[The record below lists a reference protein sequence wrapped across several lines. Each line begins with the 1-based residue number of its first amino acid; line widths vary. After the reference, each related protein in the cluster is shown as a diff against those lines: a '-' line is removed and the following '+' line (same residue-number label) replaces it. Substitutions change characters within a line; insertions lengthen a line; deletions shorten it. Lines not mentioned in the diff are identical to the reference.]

1 MFVEVLGKRSHS
13 APLAQLWSERI
24 GFMQSYWGLFGA
36 VNVPLP
42 QWVYATLNTLS
53 IISIA
58 GLIMLLVRK
67 LKESGWQK
75 NQWFPLA
82 LNVVFILV
90 VVVSL
95 IRWATDTW
103 SSQGRLVF
111 TAIQSITVLF
121 TLGVYSIVPSNF
133 YKVRPFIII
142 SLSLFMCAITTITPS

>member
-42 QWVYATLNTLS
+42 HWVYATLNTLS
-53 IISIA
+53 ILSIV

-75 NQWFPLA
+75 KQWFPLA
-82 LNVVFILV
+82 LNVMFICV
-90 VVVSL
+90 VIVSL

-121 TLGVYSIVPSNF
+121 ALGIY
-133 YKVRPFIII
+133 
-142 SLSLFMCAITTITPS
+142 LSLIHI